1 MTDHQHLMDQARE
14 AWQATAPSE
23 QEIQRGAARVGRR
36 LTGRTKSLG
45 HRRILVSVGG
55 CAAFLA
61 ALAYAGTREWIAF
74 PGATRVTPQPTAAP
88 KIIDTPKVIDTAK
101 VIDTPKP
108 PTRQAPSLA
117 PNPDPP
123 SAPSSLVIAPPAP
136 ESSTVARRP
145 AAAADE
151 GVKSPSAE
159 KALTPSWAEVSE
171 ALSGGDENHA
181 QSLLSD
187 LARRGQSADDR
198 AKAKLGLAQ
207 LEASHGNCSKARI
220 LALQV
225 AAVQGI
231 ELKTVR
237 RALELAAHCTQ

>member
-1 MTDHQHLMDQARE
+1 V
-14 AWQATAPSE
+14 
-23 QEIQRGAARVGRR
+23 GA
-36 LTGRTKSLG
+36 
-45 HRRILVSVGG
+45 

-61 ALAYAGTREWIAF
+61 ALAYAGTQKWIAL

-88 KIIDTPKVIDTAK
+88 KVIDAPQ
-101 VIDTPKP
+101 VVDMPKP
-108 PTRQAPSLA
+108 PTSQAPSLT

-123 SAPSSLVIAPPAP
+123 SAPSSLVIAPPTP

-145 AAAADE
+145 AAASDD
-151 GVKSPSAE
+151 GVKSPSGE
-159 KALTPSWAEVSE
+159 KALSPSWAEVSE

>member
-1 MTDHQHLMDQARE
+1 MTDHDHLMRQARE
-14 AWQATAPSE
+14 AWQAAAPSE
-23 QEIQRGAARVGRR
+23 QEIQLGVARVGRR
-36 LTGRTKSLG
+36 LRGRTKSLG
-45 HRRILVSVGG
+45 HRRILVSVGA

-61 ALAYAGTREWIAF
+61 ALAYAGTQNWIGL
-74 PGATRVTPQPTAAP
+74 PGVTRVTTPKAAA
-88 KIIDTPKVIDTAK
+88 PKVIDAQ
-101 VIDTPKP
+101 VPSP
-108 PTRQAPSLA
+108 RLAPSLV
-117 PNPDPP
+117 PNVDAP
-123 SAPSSLVIAPPAP
+123 SAPSSLVVAPAAP
-136 ESSTVARRP
+136 ESSIVAPESSAAARRP
-145 AAAADE
+145 ALTADDAA
-151 GVKSPSAE
+151 KSPPIESAPS
-159 KALTPSWAEVSE
+159 PSWAEVSG
-171 ALSGGDENHA
+171 ALSGGDEKHA

-187 LARRGQSADDR
+187 LARRGQNADDR

>member
-1 MTDHQHLMDQARE
+1 VL
-14 AWQATAPSE
+14 S
-23 QEIQRGAARVGRR
+23 
-36 LTGRTKSLG
+36 
-45 HRRILVSVGG
+45 
-55 CAAFLA
+55 
-61 ALAYAGTREWIAF
+61 
-74 PGATRVTPQPTAAP
+74 
-88 KIIDTPKVIDTAK
+88 
-101 VIDTPKP
+101 
-108 PTRQAPSLA
+108 
-117 PNPDPP
+117 
-123 SAPSSLVIAPPAP
+123 PPAP
-136 ESSTVARRP
+136 ESSNVARRP
-145 AAAADE
+145 APTADDS
-151 GVKSPSAE
+151 VKAPPSE

-171 ALSGGDENHA
+171 ALSGDDEKRA